1 MRLHLH
7 KYHGAGNDFLLCDA
21 RESSVAL
28 SEAQVRFLCDRHTG
42 IGADGFMLLEKS
54 DAAAFRMRFFNPD
67 GSSGMMCGNGGRC
80 IAAFALRQGIPAPG
94 GRLDFEAP
102 DGPHTAFFPA
112 GTEPVDGTLQVRL
125 GMKDVSGMQ
134 WIDAENAVFLDTG
147 TRHLVVPVEGLDTY
161 PVASEGA
168 RLRADARFAPQGT
181 NVDFIEPD
189 DAGGLRIRTFE
200 KGVEGETLACGTGI
214 VAAAIVAWRRSM
226 AGRQEEDG
234 RVRVPVR
241 AAIAQL
247 EVTFSSWG
255 LSATDVFLT
264 GPATEVCT
272 IDILLP
278 ENL

>member
-67 GSSGMMCGNGGRC
+67 GSGGMMCGNGGRC

-200 KGVEGETLACGTGI
+200 KGVEGETLACGTGLTASAL
-214 VAAAIVAWRRSM
+214 AAFFRGIPATGGPHTYRLRCRRGDILQVDFVPG
-226 AGRQEEDG
+226 APGVFG
-234 RVRVPVR
+234 RVH
-241 AAIAQL
+241 
-247 EVTFSSWG
+247 
-255 LSATDVFLT
+255 LT
-264 GPATEVCT
+264 GPAELVE
-272 IDILLP
+272 ILD
-278 ENL
+278 